1 VLDARASPRWERE
14 GETSLI
20 EVDRLVK
27 RYGTHRAVD
36 GVDLRAYPG
45 EVVALLGPNG
55 AGKST
60 TIRAITGLLRPSS
73 GRVRVCGHD
82 VVRTP
87 LAAKASMGYVP
98 DRPYLYPKL
107 TAREL
112 LRFVGRLRRL
122 GDGDRRADAWLEAFA
137 LAPVANELI
146 ETYSHGMRQK
156 LTFAAALLAE
166 PPVLVVDEPM
176 VGLDPRAARQVR
188 ELMRG
193 HADRG
198 HTVLL
203 TTHAMDVAEALA
215 DRVVVLHLGRVAAHG
230 TMAELRATAS
240 SGPPGGGHQ
249 PVAGAGRELET
260 IFLRLTEE
268 ATNAPPPWGASTD
281 DAGPRSPR

>member
-1 VLDARASPRWERE
+1 M
-14 GETSLI
+14 I
-20 EVDRLVK
+20 EVERLVK
-27 RYGTHRAVD
+27 RYGRQSAVD
-36 GVDLRAYPG
+36 GVSLVVRPG

-60 TIRAITGLLRPSS
+60 TIRAITGLLRPTA

-82 VVRTP
+82 LLRAP
-87 LAAKASMGYVP
+87 LAAKAALGYVP

-112 LRFVGRLRRL
+112 LRFVARLRRVP
-122 GDGDRRADAWLEAFA
+122 DGDRRADAWLEAFGL
-137 LAPVANELI
+137 LAVANELI

-156 LTFAAALLAE
+156 LTFAAALLAD

-188 ELMRG
+188 ELMRD

-198 HTVLL
+198 HAVLL
-203 TTHAMDVAEALA
+203 TTHAMDVAESLA
-215 DRVVVLHLGRVAAHG
+215 DRVVVMHLGRIAASG
-230 TMAELRATAS
+230 TMSDLR
-240 SGPPGGGHQ
+240 
-249 PVAGAGRELET
+249 AGAGGGEAGLED

-268 ATNAPPPWGASTD
+268 SASGPPPWGANARD
-281 DAGPRSPR
+281 RADGGRPA

>member
-1 VLDARASPRWERE
+1 M
-14 GETSLI
+14 I
-20 EVDRLVK
+20 EVDGLVK
-27 RYGTHRAVD
+27 RYGAHLAVA
-36 GVDLRAYPG
+36 GVDLRVRPG

-60 TIRAITGLLRPSS
+60 TIRAITGLLRPTA
-73 GRVRVCGHD
+73 GRVLVCGHD
-82 VVRTP
+82 VVRAP
-87 LAAKASMGYVP
+87 LAAKARLGYVP

-112 LRFVGRLRRL
+112 LRFIGRLR
-122 GDGDRRADAWLEAFA
+122 GVEDGDRRADAWLEAFA

-166 PPVLVVDEPM
+166 PAALVVDEPM

-188 ELMRG
+188 DLMRG

-215 DRVVVLHLGRVAAHG
+215 DRVVVMHRGRVAAQG
-230 TMAELRATAS
+230 AMAELRAS
-240 SGPPGGGHQ
+240 
-249 PVAGAGRELET
+249 AGTGEDDLEA

-268 ATNAPPPWGASTD
+268 ATEGPPPWGPSAVD
-281 DAGPRSPR
+281 GAGPSGGRVRPDGRERGG

>member
-1 VLDARASPRWERE
+1 VE
-14 GETSLI
+14 
-20 EVDRLVK
+20 RLVK
-27 RYGTHRAVD
+27 RYGAHRAVD
-36 GVDLRAYPG
+36 GVDLVARPG

-60 TIRAITGLLRPSS
+60 TIRAITGLLRPSD
-73 GRVRVCGHD
+73 GRVSVCGHD
-82 VVRTP
+82 VVRAP
-87 LAAKASMGYVP
+87 LAAKAALGYVP

-112 LRFVGRLRRL
+112 LRFVGRLRRVP
-122 GDGDRRADAWLEAFA
+122 DADRRADAWLEAFA

-188 ELMRG
+188 AIMRD

-198 HTVLL
+198 RTVLL
-203 TTHAMDVAEALA
+203 TTHAMEVAEALA
-215 DRVVVLHLGRVAAHG
+215 DRVVVLHLGRVAASG
-230 TMAELRATAS
+230 TMAQLRAAAASTAGVGS
-240 SGPPGGGHQ
+240 DGP
-249 PVAGAGRELET
+249 AAIDLEA

-268 ATNAPPPWGASTD
+268 AGAAPAPWATDGA
-281 DAGPRSPR
+281 AREPWSPA

>member
-1 VLDARASPRWERE
+1 M
-14 GETSLI
+14 I
-20 EVDRLVK
+20 EVERLVK
-27 RYGTHRAVD
+27 RYGANLAVA
-36 GVDLRAYPG
+36 GIDLAARPG

-60 TIRAITGLLRPSS
+60 TIRAITGLLRPTS
-73 GRVRVCGHD
+73 GRVRVAGHD
-82 VVRTP
+82 LERAP
-87 LAAKASMGYVP
+87 LAAKAALGYVP

-112 LRFVGRLRRL
+112 LRFVARLRRVP
-122 GDGDRRADAWLEAFA
+122 DGEDRSDAWLEAFG
-137 LAPVANELI
+137 LLTVANELI

-156 LTFAAALLAE
+156 LTFAAALLSD

-188 ELMRG
+188 QLMRD
-193 HADRG
+193 HANRG

-215 DRVVVLHLGRVAAHG
+215 DRVVVMHQGRIAASG
-230 TMAELRATAS
+230 SMQELRATA
-240 SGPPGGGHQ
+240 GTGD
-249 PVAGAGRELET
+249 AGLED

-268 ATNAPPPWGASTD
+268 QTSGPPPWGASAADRAPGT
-281 DAGPRSPR
+281 

>member
-1 VLDARASPRWERE
+1 V
-14 GETSLI
+14 I
-20 EVDRLVK
+20 EVEGLVK
-27 RYGTHRAVD
+27 RYGAHVAVD
-36 GVDLRAYPG
+36 GVGLRVSPG

-60 TIRAITGLLRPSS
+60 TIRAITGLLRPTA

-82 VVRTP
+82 VVRSP
-87 LAAKASMGYVP
+87 LAAKSGLGYVP

-112 LRFVGRLRRL
+112 LRFVGRLR
-122 GDGDRRADAWLEAFA
+122 GVDDGERRADAWLEAFG
-137 LAPVANELI
+137 LLPVANELI

-166 PPVLVVDEPM
+166 PAALVVDEPM

-188 ELMRG
+188 DLMRA

-203 TTHAMDVAEALA
+203 TTHGMDVAEALA
-215 DRVVVLHLGRVAAHG
+215 DRVVVLHRGRVAGQG
-230 TMAELRATAS
+230 TMAELR
-240 SGPPGGGHQ
+240 
-249 PVAGAGRELET
+249 VAAGTGEDDLEA

-268 ATNAPPPWGASTD
+268 ASEATPPWAVSAGDEPARPGPGAGR
-281 DAGPRSPR
+281 AR

>member
-1 VLDARASPRWERE
+1 M
-14 GETSLI
+14 I
-20 EVDRLVK
+20 EVERLVK
-27 RYGTHRAVD
+27 RYGANLAVA
-36 GVDLRAYPG
+36 GIDLAARPG

-60 TIRAITGLLRPSS
+60 TIRAITGLLRPTS
-73 GRVRVCGHD
+73 GRVRVAGHD
-82 VVRTP
+82 LERAP
-87 LAAKASMGYVP
+87 LAAKAALGYVP

-112 LRFVGRLRRL
+112 LRFVARLRCVP
-122 GDGDRRADAWLEAFA
+122 DGEDRSDAWLEAFG
-137 LAPVANELI
+137 LLTVANELI

-156 LTFAAALLAE
+156 LTFAAALLSD

-188 ELMRG
+188 QLMRD
-193 HADRG
+193 HANRG

-215 DRVVVLHLGRVAAHG
+215 DRVVVMHQGRIAASG
-230 TMAELRATAS
+230 SMQELRATA
-240 SGPPGGGHQ
+240 GTGD
-249 PVAGAGRELET
+249 AGLED

-268 ATNAPPPWGASTD
+268 QTAGPPPWGASAAD
-281 DAGPRSPR
+281 HGLGA

>member
-1 VLDARASPRWERE
+1 M
-14 GETSLI
+14 I
-20 EVDRLVK
+20 EVERFVK
-27 RYGTHRAVD
+27 RYGAHLAVA
-36 GVDLRAYPG
+36 GVSLSARPG

-60 TIRAITGLLRPSS
+60 TIRAITGLLRPTE
-73 GRVRVCGHD
+73 GAVRVCGHD
-82 VVRTP
+82 VVRAP
-87 LAAKASMGYVP
+87 LQAKAALGYVP

-112 LRFVGRLRRL
+112 LRFVGRLR
-122 GDGDRRADAWLEAFA
+122 GVVEGDRRADAWLDAFS
-137 LAPVANELI
+137 LLPVANELI

-188 ELMRG
+188 EIMRRY
-193 HADRG
+193 ADRG
-198 HTVLL
+198 RTVLL

-215 DRVVVLHLGRVAAHG
+215 DRVVVMHRGRIAAQG
-230 TMAELRATAS
+230 TMTELHAA
-240 SGPPGGGHQ
+240 
-249 PVAGAGRELET
+249 AGAGARADGTAGAPPTAHDDAGLEG

-268 ATNAPPPWGASTD
+268 AAAAPPPWD
-281 DAGPRSPR
+281 DRSDAAP